1 MLGGRRIELWTC
13 YTNSQ
18 GWADASSRLDTRPAN
33 DPLPSPPSPC
43 LPFTDPTKSASDTT
57 TPHRTPVQREAARLV
72 TQQAAVVAAVRC
84 ELAEKLMKAEAL
96 QGQDE
101 SHWEVSLQDST
112 HR

>member
-18 GWADASSRLDTRPAN
+18 GWADASSRLDARPAN
-33 DPLPSPPSPC
+33 DPPC
-43 LPFTDPTKSASDTT
+43 LPFTDTTKSASDTT

-72 TQQAAVVAAVRC
+72 TQQAAAVASVRC